1 MTKTTHI
8 RGPQISAVII
18 FRRLAP
24 TYARELSHQ
33 LHRAGVRNTNDLI
46 WALTTG
52 LSSFAKEHGVCLATD
67 FPKAWPE
74 ALQALRT
81 ARSDDEWERL
91 LPQTAAA
98 PEAANREL
106 ALGASQMIQI
116 LEASRDVAQMSP
128 RVVTALGVWIITA
141 VVIAHS
147 GPIDADLSL
156 EQLAE
161 CL

>member
-1 MTKTTHI
+1 
-8 RGPQISAVII
+8 
-18 FRRLAP
+18 
-24 TYARELSHQ
+24 
-33 LHRAGVRNTNDLI
+33 
-46 WALTTG
+46 
-52 LSSFAKEHGVCLATD
+52 
-67 FPKAWPE
+67 
-74 ALQALRT
+74 
-81 ARSDDEWERL
+81 
-91 LPQTAAA
+91 
-98 PEAANREL
+98 
-106 ALGASQMIQI
+106 MIQV

>member
-1 MTKTTHI
+1 MTKNTYI
-8 RGPQISAVII
+8 RGPQISAVIL
-18 FRRLAP
+18 FRHLAP
-24 TYARELSHQ
+24 AYARELSHQ
-33 LHRAGVRNTNDLI
+33 LHRTGVRNTNDLI
-46 WALTTG
+46 WTLTTG
-52 LSSFAKEHGVCLATD
+52 LGRFAKEQGVCLATD

-81 ARSDDEWERL
+81 ARSDEEWERL
-91 LPQTAAA
+91 LPQTTTA
-98 PEAANREL
+98 PEAAKRKL
-106 ALGASQMIQI
+106 ALGASQMIQV

>member
-1 MTKTTHI
+1 MTRTTHI
-8 RGPQISAVII
+8 RGPQISAVIL
-18 FRRLAP
+18 FRRIAP
-24 TYARELSHQ
+24 TFARELSHQ

-52 LSSFAKEHGVCLATD
+52 LSRFAKEQGVCLATD

-74 ALQALRT
+74 ALQTLRT
-81 ARSDDEWERL
+81 ARSEDEWERL
-91 LPQTAAA
+91 LPQTATA
-98 PEAANREL
+98 PEATNHKL
-106 ALGASQMIQI
+106 ALGASQLIRV
-116 LEASRDVAQMSP
+116 LEASRDAAQMSP
-128 RVVTALGVWIITA
+128 RVVTALGIWVITA